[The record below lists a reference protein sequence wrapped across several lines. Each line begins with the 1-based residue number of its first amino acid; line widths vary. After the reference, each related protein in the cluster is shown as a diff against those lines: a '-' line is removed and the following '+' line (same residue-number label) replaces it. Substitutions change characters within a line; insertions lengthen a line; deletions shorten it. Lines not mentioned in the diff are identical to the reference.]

1 MLDVVD
7 DSGFRKWPG
16 STDGSELLPVNR
28 AFVTATAQPIPPR
41 AFSVLEDDGKHL
53 EVTSNSVVLVI
64 PAQFLTQNPV
74 LLPKRKM
81 PILAAPPP
89 QVLGKP
95 EKSSPGCLPLNQPVT
110 ST

>member
-16 STDGSELLPVNR
+16 STDGIELLPVNGP
-28 AFVTATAQPIPPR
+28 FITATAQPIPPG

-53 EVTSNSVVLVI
+53 EVTSNSVILVI
-64 PAQFLTQNPV
+64 AAQFLAQNPV
-74 LLPKRKM
+74 LLPKRQV
-81 PILAAPPP
+81 PVSAAPPP

-95 EKSSPGCLPLNQPVT
+95 EKSSPCCLPLDQPVT